1 MLSLL
6 CVPAIVDDEQILW
19 SSVLLLEFED
29 PLHQQRFCIHA
40 RDKIRIGLK
49 VVLVFEDA
57 LLACRFRSNAYRLRS
72 NIATEH
78 ARKKS
83 ISRGCYPRKGAIE
96 RFIRPVFE
104 DFVAF

>member
-1 MLSLL
+1 MLNLL

-29 PLHQQRFCIHA
+29 PLYQQLFCIHI

-57 LLACRFRSNAYRLRS
+57 L
-72 NIATEH
+72 
-78 ARKKS
+78 
-83 ISRGCYPRKGAIE
+83 
-96 RFIRPVFE
+96 
-104 DFVAF
+104 